1 MQSMSRRQKSDSKK
15 AASRGLQWT
24 SDMIRKIVDDKT
36 YIGCMVYGKTKIPDP
51 GTGKE
56 VPVPRNQWKV
66 MENHHEP
73 IASKEVFEKA
83 QSLQIRYTKKSKFDR
98 ETTLLGGYVKCGNC
112 RRSLT
117 SSSPVHGHKYCLY
130 LNTEEK
136 GNKSFETKDNFDLSS
151 TYTMHMGR
159 DNSNVFYA
167 LEYLRFLEQTGHPF
181 RLQNVTNT
189 KGLHS
194 TVKLLAPYYPHWCL
208 MQILIAQDNKHIDL
222 MFGRVKLYELSQEE
236 VDDIAKEYLRIFQIV
251 MKNVKPEN
259 FFFAKSIYEQSA
271 VVLPDIIARLC
282 YKCSINILDEIFDS
296 ILDLCLSNV
305 RTNFKGIRKIFKGLF
320 EAFSLQDQEN
330 RIEKILQFPVDV
342 DRMSDYCDPI
352 VFISKPREK
361 YVLDIEIYNRILFQ
375 IKQTIKEA
383 ENEKRQAAVN
393 RLVILAQ
400 VIILNEEDL
409 RYLCKVL
416 EKEETLEN
424 KSILYVLDKQ
434 KYEKNKKEIFE
445 DTLKRMKS
453 DSNTQMFSAG
463 GNNYRDLIGIL
474 NDIDISKIN
483 LEEALEVLTNLVKTN
498 QSWVERNQPNA
509 SERIRQSFLIVM
521 GLIILRESK
530 NIDLSETE
538 KEKVYAYFEALSE
551 LYKNS
556 IAIDM
561 IEACFVDD
569 SKFYFEDFQ
578 NKIWLSN
585 EQELGLIKDF
595 YDVLYINDF
604 KLQNNDMLLKC
615 SNMLFRISIYR
626 VISSEIL
633 HNMAALK
640 LCYAI
645 IKNEIVLK
653 TEIQTLL
660 VCLLKL
666 QDETVIKQT
675 DSEQEALY
683 KLRCRIISC
692 KIAKELYV
700 RGIKS
705 DIVDGWK
712 RISENKNEFIE
723 IRNVVFDTTG
733 DE

>member
-1 MQSMSRRQKSDSKK
+1 MVKASGNEYLSSIEESIVSLINFIRQ
-15 AASRGLQWT
+15 GN
-24 SDMIRKIVDDKT
+24 IVDETEECIHESD
-36 YIGCMVYGKTKIPDP
+36 VSWW
-51 GTGKE
+51 
-56 VPVPRNQWKV
+56 N
-66 MENHHEP
+66 EN
-73 IASKEVFEKA
+73 
-83 QSLQIRYTKKSKFDR
+83 D
-98 ETTLLGGYVKCGNC
+98 
-112 RRSLT
+112 
-117 SSSPVHGHKYCLY
+117 KYCLY

-222 MFGRVKLYELSQEE
+222 MFGRVKLYELSQKE

-251 MKNVKPEN
+251 MKNV
-259 FFFAKSIYEQSA
+259 
-271 VVLPDIIARLC
+271 
-282 YKCSINILDEIFDS
+282 
-296 ILDLCLSNV
+296 
-305 RTNFKGIRKIFKGLF
+305 
-320 EAFSLQDQEN
+320 
-330 RIEKILQFPVDV
+330 
-342 DRMSDYCDPI
+342 
-352 VFISKPREK
+352 
-361 YVLDIEIYNRILFQ
+361 
-375 IKQTIKEA
+375 
-383 ENEKRQAAVN
+383 
-393 RLVILAQ
+393 
-400 VIILNEEDL
+400 
-409 RYLCKVL
+409 
-416 EKEETLEN
+416 
-424 KSILYVLDKQ
+424 
-434 KYEKNKKEIFE
+434 
-445 DTLKRMKS
+445 
-453 DSNTQMFSAG
+453 
-463 GNNYRDLIGIL
+463 
-474 NDIDISKIN
+474 
-483 LEEALEVLTNLVKTN
+483 
-498 QSWVERNQPNA
+498 
-509 SERIRQSFLIVM
+509 
-521 GLIILRESK
+521 K

>member
-1 MQSMSRRQKSDSKK
+1 
-15 AASRGLQWT
+15 
-24 SDMIRKIVDDKT
+24 
-36 YIGCMVYGKTKIPDP
+36 
-51 GTGKE
+51 
-56 VPVPRNQWKV
+56 
-66 MENHHEP
+66 
-73 IASKEVFEKA
+73 
-83 QSLQIRYTKKSKFDR
+83 
-98 ETTLLGGYVKCGNC
+98 
-112 RRSLT
+112 
-117 SSSPVHGHKYCLY
+117 
-130 LNTEEK
+130 
-136 GNKSFETKDNFDLSS
+136 
-151 TYTMHMGR
+151 MHMGR

-383 ENEKRQAAVN
+383 EKEKRQAAVN